1 MFRFAGNQILFVRFD
16 GDWTGSAIFGHIP
29 HFMIRIFPLL
39 ALLAIVLTTVSCSK
53 ERRDIPE
60 KGVSFALNQYRKR
73 HIDSVRYAIEFEI
86 PPSKTE
92 KIKGKE
98 TITFLLN
105 ALDSTLALD
114 FNVDS
119 TRLLGVQ
126 IEGKSVEYRFVN
138 EHILLDPKYLTK
150 GENRISIDFIA
161 GDLSLNRSDDYL
173 YTLFVPD
180 RASTCFPLFDQP
192 NLKASY
198 QLTLKTP
205 ENWEAVSNGS
215 LHSKTVEKG
224 KGIYRF
230 NQTKPIS
237 SYLFAFAAGKFFKT
251 TKAMDGR
258 EMTMY
263 YRETDTAKVQRNSDE
278 VFRLHARA
286 LGWLEDY
293 TGILYPF
300 GKFDF
305 VLLPSFQYGGME
317 HPGSVFYNES
327 ALFLD
332 ENASVNRRMA
342 RASVIAHESAHMWFG
357 DLVTMDWFND
367 VWLKEVFANFMAAK
381 IVHPS
386 FPEINHDLRFLL
398 AHYPGAY
405 DVDRTAGTNPILQE
419 LGNLKNAG
427 TLYGAIIYLKAPI
440 VMRQLERKIGGKL
453 MQESLREYLKTYS
466 FGNARWDDLIGII
479 DKRTPGDIAAWS
491 DVWVKTPGMPEYAAD
506 RDHRPKQLQDSVSGR
521 VWEQQLV
528 ADTIGK
534 KGEAYAFPNSDG
546 TGYGYFKMDTASKA
560 YFFANYGRNDT
571 TFSNPVFRGAML
583 VNIWE
588 GMLRGDGPAPETLI
602 RNIFAVL
609 PKEQNPL
616 LVDYL
621 LGNLQTTWWTF
632 LNGSQREAY
641 QKRAEGILWDL
652 LLKTKDK
659 GIKTSYFKSFK
670 SIALTEDG
678 WKKMESLWNES
689 LKVPGLVLSED
700 DKISLAYELALKG
713 RGDTDAIL
721 WKQVEKTVNP
731 DRKTRMLFV
740 IPALSQDEAKRD
752 AFIESLKKEQN
763 REKEAWVLD
772 ALAYLHHPLRAQ
784 SAEKYLRPSL
794 DLLQEIQLTGDIFFP
809 TRWMHTTF
817 AGHSSRKAANIA
829 GQFLKENPHYPY
841 FLKNKVLQATDL
853 LDRVILFEPRYGQK
867 RYSAA
872 SSR

>member
-1 MFRFAGNQILFVRFD
+1 MTRLY
-16 GDWTGSAIFGHIP
+16 
-29 HFMIRIFPLL
+29 PLL
-39 ALLAIVLTTVSCSK
+39 TLLSIVLTAFSCSK
-53 ERRDIPE
+53 EQQDIPG
-60 KGVSFALNQYRKR
+60 KGVSFALNQHRKQ
-73 HIDSVRYAIEFEI
+73 HIDHVRYAIEFEI
-86 PPSKTE
+86 PSSKTD
-92 KIKGKE
+92 KIIGRE
-98 TITFLLN
+98 TITFQLN
-105 ALDSTLALD
+105 AQDSALVLD
-114 FNVDS
+114 FNADS
-119 TRLLGVQ
+119 THLLSLQ
-126 IEGKSVEYRFVN
+126 IAGKSVPYRFVN
-138 EHILLDPKYLTK
+138 EHIVLDHNHLVQ
-150 GENRISIDFIA
+150 GENKVTIDFVA

-192 NLKASY
+192 NLKATY
-198 QLTLKTP
+198 QLTLKIP
-205 ENWEAVSNGS
+205 ETWEAVSNGS
-215 LHSKTVEKG
+215 LQSKAVENG
-224 KGIYRF
+224 KGVYRF
-230 NQTKPIS
+230 HETKPIS
-237 SYLFAFAAGKFFKT
+237 SYLFAFAAGKFFKA
-251 TKAMDGR
+251 TKTVDGR

-263 YRETDTAKVQRNSDE
+263 YRETDTTKVRRNSGD
-278 VFRLHARA
+278 VFQLHAKA
-286 LGWLEDY
+286 LSWLENY
-293 TGILYPF
+293 TGIPYPF

-440 VMRQLERKIGGKL
+440 VMRQLERKIGEKL
-453 MQESLREYLKTYS
+453 MQESLREYLKAYS
-466 FGNARWDDLIGII
+466 FGNARWDDLIRLI
-479 DKRTPGDIAAWS
+479 DKRTPANIAKWS
-491 DVWVKTPGMPEYAAD
+491 DVWVKTPGMPDYTVD
-506 RDHRPKQLQDSVSGR
+506 QDHLPKQLQDTVSGR
-521 VWEQQLV
+521 VWEQQLAV
-528 ADTIGK
+528 GTVEK
-534 KGEAYAFPNSDG
+534 KGASYVFPNSDG

-560 YFFANYGRNDT
+560 FFFANYGKGDT

-588 GMLRGDGPAPETLI
+588 GMLRVDGPAPETLI
-602 RNIFAVL
+602 RNILATL

-632 LNGSQREAY
+632 MNGEQRAYY
-641 QKRAEGILWDL
+641 QKHAEAVLWDL

-678 WKKMESLWNES
+678 WEKMESLWNES
-689 LKVPGLVLSED
+689 LKVPDLVLSED

-713 RGDTDAIL
+713 TGDTDAIL
-721 WKQVEKTVNP
+721 RKHVEKTVNP
-731 DRKTRMLFV
+731 DRKARMLFV
-740 IPALSQDEAKRD
+740 IPALSQDETKRD
-752 AFIESLKKEQN
+752 AFFETLKKEEN
-763 REKEAWVLD
+763 REKESWVLD
-772 ALAYLHHPLRAQ
+772 ALAYLHHPLRAR

-809 TRWMHTTF
+809 TRWLHTTF
-817 AGHSSRKAANIA
+817 AGHSSRNAADIA

-853 LDRVILFEPRYGQK
+853 LDRAILLESRYGQK

-872 SSR
+872 SPR